1 MSITDGKLVLSPDFK
16 EFLQSLNANGV
27 RYRVVGGYAVAMHG
41 HPRYT
46 KDFDLWIEPTLA
58 NGKRLV
64 RALTDFG
71 FASLGLSAE
80 VFTQRE
86 QVIQLGYPPN
96 RIDLLT
102 DLVGVTFRAC
112 YRQRVLMAFDDI
124 AIPVIDVES
133 LKSNK
138 RAAGRPQDLADA
150 DNLG

>member
-1 MSITDGKLVLSPDFK
+1 MSTTDGKLVLSPDFK

-27 RYRVVGGYAVAMHG
+27 RYLVVGGYAVAMHG

-46 KDFDLWIEPTLA
+46 KDIDIWIDPTLA

-71 FASLGLSAE
+71 FASLGLTVE

-102 DLVGVTFRAC
+102 DLVGVTFRSC
-112 YRQRVLMAFDDI
+112 YRRRVLMTFDGLS
-124 AIPVIDVES
+124 IPVIDVAS
-133 LKSNK
+133 LRSNK
-138 RAAGRPQDLADA
+138 LAAGRPQDLADA
-150 DNLG
+150 DNLK

>member
-1 MSITDGKLVLSPDFK
+1 MLSPDFK

-27 RYRVVGGYAVAMHG
+27 RYLVVGGYAVAVHG

-46 KDFDLWIEPTLA
+46 KDLDLWIEPTLA
-58 NGKRLV
+58 NGMRMV
-64 RALTDFG
+64 QALSDFG
-71 FASLGLSAE
+71 FASLGLTADA
-80 VFTQRE
+80 FTQRE

-102 DLVGVTFRAC
+102 DLVGVTFRRC
-112 YRQRVLMAFDDI
+112 YQHRVVATFDHV

-150 DNLG
+150 ANLE

>member
-1 MSITDGKLVLSPDFK
+1 
-16 EFLQSLNANGV
+16 
-27 RYRVVGGYAVAMHG
+27 MHG

-46 KDFDLWIEPTLA
+46 KDIDLWIEPTLA

-64 RALTDFG
+64 RALSDFG
-71 FASLGLSAE
+71 FASLGLTAD

-112 YRQRVLMAFDDI
+112 YRQRVLMTFDDI

-138 RAAGRPQDLADA
+138 RAAGRPQDLADV
-150 DNLG
+150 DNLE